1 MFMFY
6 LVCLHKLSLSDRS
19 GLPPTGILQNPKPYL
34 ENYSDY
40 AKVNEDWY
48 NILSGQV
55 LLLQDQTGPFEVTLG
70 RVIDRQTGIIGRCT
84 FIVNATCT
92 MRWPGIEL
100 IVKITWSPTSRTSE
114 AEFMQSVQEVA
125 AHSGA
130 DWVLDHVPNILHS
143 QDFPHLPD
151 QVGGRLSAFLNSLH
165 EDDWASSPGEFKYED
180 RVMRV
185 SVHEKLY
192 KLSELDT
199 VSNHA
204 QVFHDVV
211 QVHRWLYDFPRI
223 LHRDISH
230 SNIMWHRRRGRICGV
245 LNDFDLSSFR
255 DNTTLRRSSALAR
268 APTWPGSFINK
279 RRNLYAISIGTTLN
293 PFFTCFYCSPEHMFF
308 WINRKWT
315 VSQRRN
321 VTWWATRTLPT
332 RNGLA
337 CPKINFVRRKMP
349 WSDPDSSHTRT
360 RRSRSWAVGL
370 YTLDYLYLRAVLHS
384 RPMRLI

>member
-1 MFMFY
+1 FMNDGGLRNHSFGNLICDDRLQLMYYDHSCIAVAKPLNMRADRRMFMLY
-6 LVCLHKLSLSDRS
+6 LVCLHKLSLSERS
-19 GLPPTGILQNPKPYL
+19 GLPRIGILQNPKPYL
-34 ENYSDY
+34 EDYSDY
-40 AKVNEDWY
+40 AIVNEDWY

-84 FIVNATCT
+84 FIVNATCAS
-92 MRWPGIEL
+92 RWPGIEL

-230 SNIMWHRRRGRICGV
+230 SNIMWHRCRGRICGV

-255 DNTTLRRSSALAR
+255 DNTAPSSKQRTGTHPYMAR
-268 APTWPGSFINK
+268 ELHQGAK
-279 RRNLYAISIGTTLN
+279 ISIRHLYRHDLES
-293 PFFTCFYCSPEHMFF
+293 FFYVLLLLTGAYKLLDEPE
-308 WINRKWT
+308 
-315 VSQRRN
+315 V
-321 VTWWATRTLPT
+321 
-332 RNGLA
+332 
-337 CPKINFVRRKMP
+337 
-349 WSDPDSSHTRT
+349 D
-360 RRSRSWAVGL
+360 
-370 YTLDYLYLRAVLHS
+370 
-384 RPMRLI
+384 